1 MNRLPVI
8 ALFFL
13 SSLALFG
20 QGFTRD
26 IKSPFPCCSFS
37 EYYGINQI
45 HFGESEQDLVLWYN
59 TSYDGYGEVFIH
71 YNARTNTVEDFRH
84 SQSGPARARYIRYG
98 SKQYVVR
105 NGSGG
110 APSARPYWEFIDF
123 EGNKNSEFYP
133 NYRGASSLAQ
143 RNDSLFLLYAP
154 LNNPIVDTNTLYYL
168 SYLNPIKGREEFL
181 DSIRIPFYLSNAGL
195 YYHQEENY
203 WEVFHE
209 DYRIHF
215 KLGNGRPDTLYQDP
229 RFALEHFRKFGGDPN
244 LVRETYF
251 RRGLK
256 LDYRNYSAGKL
267 YRIIYTPFDTSYYD
281 LSVLNFVIPD
291 RDFGTPFSGAFPGL
305 SNLTKNE
312 GVLDIK
318 FTSPYYSSGI
328 DTLFAYRIANGAIQ
342 SQLILPFAT
351 LGNYRGY
358 IAKST
363 SEGGFYIAGHRYSQY
378 PNGYPQAQFLIYS
391 DPDGKMKTMP
401 DGELINIHF
410 NRSSNTINIFYEDP
424 DAQLRYRIVDV
435 SGRRMQEGEC
445 KVHEGISIGN
455 WRSGLYYL
463 QLWSKDQ
470 SYLGQRTFLIQPE

>member
-1 MNRLPVI
+1 MIRIISV
-8 ALFFL
+8 ALFLL
-13 SSLALFG
+13 SSPALFG

-26 IKSPFPCCSFS
+26 IKSPFRCCSFT
-37 EYYGINQI
+37 EYVINQI
-45 HFGESEQDLVLWYN
+45 HLGESEQELVLWY
-59 TSYDGYGEVFIH
+59 SDYDNAYSEVFIH
-71 YNARTNTVEDFRH
+71 YNARTNTVEDFRQ
-84 SQSGPARARYIRYG
+84 SGSGPARARYIRYG

-105 NGSGG
+105 NGPGG

-181 DSIRIPFYLSNAGL
+181 DSVRIPLYLSNAGL
-195 YYHQEENY
+195 YYHQEEDY

-215 KLGNGRPDTLYQDP
+215 KLGNRRPDTLYQDP

-244 LVRETYF
+244 RVRETYF

-256 LDYRNYSAGKL
+256 WDYRNYSAGKL
-267 YRIIYTPFDTSYYD
+267 YRVSYSPFDTSYYD
-281 LSVLNFVIPD
+281 LSVLNSLIPEK
-291 RDFGTPFSGAFPGL
+291 RHFGTSFSGAFPGL
-305 SNLTKNE
+305 SKLTKNE

-318 FTSPYYSSGI
+318 FTRPYYGSGI
-328 DTLFAYRIANGAIQ
+328 DTLFAYRIENSVIQ
-342 SQLILPFAT
+342 SQLILPYAS
-351 LGNYRGY
+351 LGKYQGY
-358 IAKST
+358 IVKST

-410 NRSSNTINIFYEDP
+410 NRTSNSLNIFYEDP
-424 DAQLRYRIVDV
+424 GAQLRYRIVDV
-435 SGRRMQEGEC
+435 SGRRMQEGQF
-445 KVHEGISIGN
+445 KVYEGISIGN